1 MEISIRHAN
10 KSDSESIAA
19 LLGELGFPTANLE
32 VVERLKLVE
41 SSSSDVVFV
50 AEVEEQVVA
59 FLSLHVI
66 PYFNIGRPVGRVSA
80 LVVSDSVQQRG
91 IGRKLM
97 KAAEDLATE
106 LGCVAVEVTSAN
118 FRKGAHEFYT
128 RLGYPETSVKFFKY
142 I

>member
-1 MEISIRHAN
+1 MEISIRHADR
-10 KSDSESIAA
+10 SDSESITA
-19 LLGELGFPTANLE
+19 LLGELGFPTKQVE
-32 VVERLKLVE
+32 VLERLKVVE

-66 PYFNIGRPVGRVSA
+66 PYFNIGGPVGKVSA
-80 LVVSDSVQQRG
+80 LVVSDSMQQRG

-97 KAAEDLATE
+97 KAAEDLAAE

-118 FRKGAHEFYT
+118 FRKGAHDFYS